1 LAVSDGAVPWARV
14 KQLLADALER
24 QGEERERFVTT
35 SCADE
40 PELRREVEGLLAA
53 HDRSGLIDRLAEE
66 WVSPLRDR
74 AMGKLAS
81 EIEPPPRIGHYAVI
95 EAIGSGGM
103 GVVYS
108 ARDVRLDRPVALKFL
123 PPHLVTDPTA
133 TRRFLQEAKTA
144 AALDHPNICTIY
156 DVGETPDGK
165 FFIAMPLYE
174 GETLDRR
181 IARGPLPVGIAVDIA
196 LQTARGLARTHE
208 RGIVHCDLKPANLFL
223 TADGVVK
230 VLDFGIAKLSG
241 AARTITGERLG
252 TVAYMSPEQAHGIDV
267 DHRTDIW
274 SLGAVLYE
282 MLTGRRAFPGGEQ
295 IAVVHAILHEAV
307 TPLRSFQP
315 DVREDF
321 ERAVMSMLAR
331 DPAARPAS
339 MRDVEALL
347 SKHGGIAAARSVPL
361 RSLLLVSGAVVALVL
376 AAFTMWRTRDRPVP
390 IAADPNVVAVFPFS
404 VVGSSEVEYLREG
417 MVSLLSTQLDGAG
430 SLRTVDPRALL
441 ATARAANPSRLDP
454 HNAGDVAGRLGAGT
468 FVLGDVAEAGGRI
481 RLHATLFEHDTA
493 RGEGEAEGPDTNLLQ
508 LVDELAAELLVAA
521 RGGTG
526 GRPSRIAALTT
537 TSLPALKA
545 YLNGDVAYR
554 AERHRDAMEW
564 YGRAVALDTAF
575 ALGYYHLAL
584 AAQQLTAGSI
594 AWQAIVQAMNHASRL
609 SPRDRKLVEA
619 FHTWFQRRH
628 LAAADQYR
636 ALLGA
641 HPDEVEAW
649 LGLGVILLMTNP
661 LYGRSVSEAREPF
674 ERAKVL
680 DPRSPFPVRH
690 LVYIAAAEGRVRD
703 VDSLIARLDSLGGR
717 GDRWYEMEGLR
728 VAARDDPRERQ
739 SFLAALDT
747 AQEFQLLMGTD
758 APAMFLRDF
767 EGPAKSLQLLT
778 LPTRSLEARSLGHAW
793 LARLFATGGRW
804 RQAMAEVD
812 ALRRIDP
819 DAALDTHAELMTLA
833 FAPVTTAQR
842 DSLRSVL
849 EKTPAPA
856 GARPAPSAPATDA
869 HWYYGPPRSVRP
881 VIRIYLA
888 GTLALLVG
896 DIAAAERASA
906 RLSDEATKPGARNR
920 DLYENLARALRAAT
934 LRRAGKSEQAL
945 RELEG
950 MKDAH
955 VGLAVGA
962 PLASYAP
969 ARLLRA
975 EVLERLGRIE
985 EALPWCTTIGYVSFY
1000 EIPYLP
1006 AANLCAQRILTRL
1019 GRTEAAARHSAE
1031 LLRIWRAADPELS
1044 SFVRRIP

>member
-1 LAVSDGAVPWARV
+1 MSDGVAQWARV
-14 KQLLADALER
+14 KRLLADALER
-24 QGEERERFVTT
+24 KGEERERFVAT

-40 PELRREVEGLLAA
+40 PELRREVEGLLNA

-66 WVSPLRDR
+66 WVSPLIDR
-74 AMGKLAS
+74 AMGELAS
-81 EIEPPPRIGHYAVI
+81 EIEPPAQIGHYAVI
-95 EAIGSGGM
+95 EPIGSGGM

-123 PPHLVTDPTA
+123 PPHLITNPAA
-133 TRRFLQEAKTA
+133 TRRFLQEARTA

-181 IARGPLPVGIAVDIA
+181 IARGPLPVAEAVDIA
-196 LQTARGLARTHE
+196 LQTARGLALTHQ
-208 RGIVHCDLKPANLFL
+208 RGIVHRDLKPANLFL
-223 TADGVVK
+223 TDDGPVK
-230 VLDFGIAKLSG
+230 ILDFGIAKLSG
-241 AARTITGERLG
+241 VARTATGERVG
-252 TVAYMSPEQAHGIDV
+252 TVAYMSPEQARGDEV
-267 DHRTDIW
+267 DQRTDIW

-282 MLTGRRAFPGGEQ
+282 MLTGRQVFPGNEHV
-295 IAVVHAILHEAV
+295 AVVHAILHEAV
-307 TPLRSFQP
+307 TPLRTLQP
-315 DVREDF
+315 DVPEEL
-321 ERAVMSMLAR
+321 ERAVVAMLAR

-339 MRDVEALL
+339 MREVAALL
-347 SKHGGIAAARSVPL
+347 SKHAEIAAAKSVSL
-361 RSLLLVSGAVVALVL
+361 RSILLVSGAIVALVL
-376 AAFTMWRTRDRPVP
+376 AAFTTWRMRDQP
-390 IAADPNVVAVFPFS
+390 AANTADPNVVAVFPFS
-404 VVGSSEVEYLREG
+404 VVGGNEVDYLREG

-441 ATARAANPSRLDP
+441 ATARAANPSRLDAR
-454 HNAGDVAGRLGAGT
+454 NAGGLAGRLGAGT

-481 RLHATLFEHDTA
+481 RLHATLFEGGA
-493 RGEGEAEGPDTNLLQ
+493 PRGESEAEGPGTNLLQ
-508 LVDELAAELLVAA
+508 LVDELATELLVAA

-545 YLNGDVAYR
+545 YLNGNAAYR
-554 AERHRDAMEW
+554 AERYRDAIEW

-575 ALGYYHLAL
+575 ALGHYHLAL

-594 AWQAIVQAMNHASRL
+594 AWQAVSRALRHATRL
-609 SPRDRKLVEA
+609 SPRDRRLVEA
-619 FHTWFQRRH
+619 LHTGFQGRTVVS
-628 LAAADQYR
+628 AEQYR
-636 ALLGA
+636 AHLGTY
-641 HPDEVEAW
+641 PDEVEAW

-674 ERAKVL
+674 ERAADL

-717 GDRWYEMEGLR
+717 GDRWFEMEGLR
-728 VAARDDPRERQ
+728 VAARGDPRERQ

-758 APAMFLRDF
+758 APAMFMRDF
-767 EGPAKSLQLLT
+767 EGPVKSLQLLIR
-778 LPTRSLEARSLGHAW
+778 PTRSLEARSIGHAW
-793 LARLFATGGRW
+793 LARLSATGGKW
-804 RQAMAEVD
+804 RQAMQQVD

-842 DSLRSVL
+842 DSLRSAL
-849 EKTPAPA
+849 EKAPVPA

-881 VIRIYLA
+881 AIRIYLA
-888 GTLALLVG
+888 GTLALLAG
-896 DIAAAERASA
+896 DSAAAERAST
-906 RLSDEATKPGARNR
+906 RLRDEATKPGARNR
-920 DLYENLARALRAAT
+920 DLYEDLARALRAAI
-934 LRRAGKSEQAL
+934 LRRADKSEEAL

-975 EVLERLGRIE
+975 DVLERLGRHE
-985 EALPWCTTIGYVSFY
+985 EALAWCTTIGYVSFY

-1019 GRTEAAARHSAE
+1019 GRTEDAARHSAE
-1031 LLRIWRAADPELS
+1031 LLRIWQDADPELAG
-1044 SFVRRIP
+1044 FVRRIP